1 MQMFNSLKHSEN
13 KKMPKSSVTT
23 WGHWAFCK
31 REMLKSSKNR
41 WKLMKIVILKEKFFI
56 SSEQVERFQWNF
68 QERCEL

>member
-31 REMLKSSKNR
+31 KEMLKSSKIDENW
-41 WKLMKIVILKEKFFI
+41 WK
-56 SSEQVERFQWNF
+56 
-68 QERCEL
+68 

>member
-1 MQMFNSLKHSEN
+1 MQMFNSLKHAKN
-13 KKMPKSSVTT
+13 KKLPTT
-23 WGHWAFCK
+23 TVKNWGHWFFCK
-31 REMLKSSKNR
+31 KEVLKSSKNR